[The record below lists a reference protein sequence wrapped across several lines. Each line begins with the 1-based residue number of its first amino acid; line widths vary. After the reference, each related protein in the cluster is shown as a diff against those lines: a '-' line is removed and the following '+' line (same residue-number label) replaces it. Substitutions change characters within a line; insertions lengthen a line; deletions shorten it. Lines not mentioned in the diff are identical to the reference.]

1 MNWLQQICDSAGFYS
16 HITCEVKSLTMP
28 SGEGFTLATDGRV
41 LAAYPIVSE
50 NPDLPHPA
58 RENAIKMLTR
68 REGQEVKFSDLYEWA
83 QAALYHNCPY
93 CAGSGKREALQFNPE
108 DGMPEEVGQE
118 ALVGILYGQ
127 PINRRLLHLALN
139 NLKAET
145 VTIAVVK
152 DAKQKTE
159 KGDYWPIQIHCAEW
173 ILCVMPMILTGE
185 ELKDAPVFPAQLS
198 CAP

>member
-68 REGQEVKFSDLYEWA
+68 REGQEVKFSGLYEWA

-93 CAGSGKREALQFNPE
+93 CAGSGKRESLQFNPE
-108 DGMPEEVGQE
+108 DGMPEEVSQE
-118 ALVGILYGQ
+118 ALVGVLYGQ
-127 PINRRLLHLALN
+127 PINRRLLHIALN

-145 VTIAVVK
+145 VTIAEVK
-152 DAKQKTE
+152 DAKQE
-159 KGDYWPIQIHCAEW
+159 SGKGAYWPIQIHCAEW
-173 ILCVMPMILTGE
+173 ILCIMPMSLTEE
-185 ELKDAPVFPAQLS
+185 ELKDVPIFP
-198 CAP
+198 